1 MKTYENYMD
10 GILSKKEYLTY
21 KAEYEKEERDVR
33 EKILLA
39 ERRINSLEKEAEVFE
54 QWIERFAGGASPPE
68 ITRGILTELIDTITV
83 NGNKSIDLA
92 FRYRFPGE

>member
-1 MKTYENYMD
+1 MD

-68 ITRGILTELIDTITV
+68 ITRGILTELIDRAIFSCNTV
-83 NGNKSIDLA
+83 IFLSVYPCWRNKSYPLG
-92 FRYRFPGE
+92 RY